1 MEDGSRHSV
10 SCWKIGCVSEMSF
23 FTWDHFRHRESA
35 VNCVNI
41 KFQKI
46 QCRCPPIWTIFHQLL
61 SFIYSSTVSW
71 WWAMDI
77 AWASPATSSKWDHKV
92 SSISPS
98 TCPAWSIKFR
108 LYLGKQSGIWVAR
121 CHFPIAPVI
130 SKESESSKN
139 FDLETHSQ
147 KWMIHWQHMSYMISA
162 LTCCGNHFRAW
173 QIE

>member
-10 SCWKIGCVSEMSF
+10 SCWKIGCVLEMPF
-23 FTWDHFRHRESA
+23 FAWDHFRHRESA
-35 VNCVNI
+35 VNHVNI
-41 KFQKI
+41 KFQKV
-46 QCRCPPIWTIFHQLL
+46 QCRCLPIQMIFFQLL
-61 SFIYSSTVSW
+61 SFIYSSMVSW

-77 AWASPATSSKWDHKV
+77 ACTIPATSSKWDHKV

-98 TCPAWSIKFR
+98 TRPALSIKFR
-108 LYLGKQSGIWVAR
+108 LYLGKQSGIWAAR

-139 FDLETHSQ
+139 FDLETCSQ
-147 KWMIHWQHMSYMISA
+147 KWMMHWQHMSYMIRA
-162 LTCCGNHFRAW
+162 LTCCRNCFRAW